1 MAILPPAR
9 LRLSGEPEWRL
20 CGTPHNRH
28 TFAVATL
35 REWYRSGADVTGKL
49 PILSAYLGHAEPAS
63 TYWYVHAWP
72 ELLDLAAERL
82 ERLEGERR

>member
-1 MAILPPAR
+1 
-9 LRLSGEPEWRL
+9 
-20 CGTPHNRH
+20 
-28 TFAVATL
+28 
-35 REWYRSGADVTGKL
+35 VTGKL